1 MKRRKSIWLLLGTLM
16 CLSGYSQ
23 SYIGYG
29 FDNYAGVNTLLL
41 NPGMLADSK
50 YKVNVNILA
59 VSVLAGNNAY
69 EIDRKRL
76 LGLHFSGMHEG
87 DGYYKVKNNAEF
99 KYAYMNTDILGPSAM
114 ININSKNAV
123 GIITRMRVMGNE
135 YNLSNSLF
143 QILGNSN
150 PSYANMD
157 IIDRSLQTKL
167 HSFGELGL
175 SFGRVLMKKEH
186 SEFKAGITAKYIA
199 GLGIGAISSGQLLV
213 NIDPLN
219 NINQLNA
226 DISTPHTSNF
236 DNLGSGSISDA
247 INKQTGHGWG
257 FDLGVVYEWTPAG
270 NGTAT
275 HKDEDEENHGWLSK
289 DVTPYKLR
297 LGLSLTDLGSVNY
310 NNSPNGQTY
319 TMNAS
324 GHNSSELQ
332 KQDAETY
339 DQYFTRLKTLG
350 LVIPKGGPAKLNVAL
365 PTAVH
370 VNVDYHVYKRI
381 FVNGDVLVNMVST
394 TNLLSPNY
402 TTSFMFTPRLEKK
415 WVSIYAPISYNV
427 ESQLNVGAGVRFG
440 PVFVGSGSIV
450 TCMIRNRSQAADFHI
465 GITIPIFKSSKE
477 DKKTDTLYKK
487 INLTHDKDG
496 DGVVDEKDACP
507 DSAGPIALIGC
518 PDKDGDGVP
527 NNKDKC
533 PDVPGSPNFHGCPA
547 PDTDGDSVN
556 DDEDRCPLVKGPASN
571 HGCPPIRPEVL
582 QSVKNAADRIFFVRA
597 KATIEK
603 NCYQELDRVVAI
615 LQSDSALHLH
625 IEGHTDTEGTDERN
639 DRLSQRRAKSVKRYL
654 EGKGIPAER
663 MDTKAYGSK
672 RPIAPNETLEGMA
685 QNRRV
690 EMHLTNN

>member
-1 MKRRKSIWLLLGTLM
+1 M

-29 FDNYAGVNTLLL
+29 YDNYAGVNNLLI

-50 YKVNVNILA
+50 FKVNVNLFSISA
-59 VSVLAGNNAY
+59 LAGNNAY
-69 EIDRKRL
+69 EIDRKKL
-76 LGLHFSGMHEG
+76 LGLHFSGLHEG
-87 DGYYKVKNNAEF
+87 QGYYKSTNTAEF
-99 KYAYMNTDILGPSAM
+99 KYAYLNTDILGPSAM

-157 IIDRSLQTKL
+157 ILDRSLQTKL
-167 HSFGELGL
+167 HSFGELGF
-175 SFGRVLMKKEH
+175 SYGRVLMKKEH
-186 SEFKAGITAKYIA
+186 GEFKAGITAKYIA
-199 GLGIGAISSGQLLV
+199 GLGVGAISSGQLLV

-226 DISTPHTSNF
+226 DISTPHSTNF
-236 DNLGSGSISDA
+236 DNLGSGSFSDA
-247 INKQTGHGWG
+247 IRKQTGHGWG
-257 FDLGVVYEWTPAG
+257 LDLGVVYEWTPKG
-270 NGTAT
+270 NGSGT
-275 HKDEDEENHGWLSK
+275 HDADEEENPGWLSK

-310 NNSPNGQTY
+310 DNSANGQTY

-332 KQDAETY
+332 KQNGENY

-350 LVIPKGGPAKLNVAL
+350 LIIPKGGPSTIHVAL

-370 VNVDYHVYKRI
+370 LNVDYHIYKRI
-381 FVNGDVLVNMVST
+381 FINGDALMNMLST
-394 TNLLSPNY
+394 TNLVSPNY
-402 TTSFMFTPRLEKK
+402 TTSFVFTPRLEKK
-415 WVSIYAPISYNV
+415 WVSIYSPVSYNV
-427 ESQLNVGAGVRFG
+427 QGEVNWGAGIRFG
-440 PVFVGSGSIV
+440 PVFAGSGSII
-450 TCMIRNRSQAADFHI
+450 TNLLRNRIQSADFHV
-465 GITIPIFKSSKE
+465 GITIPVFKTTKKDE
-477 DKKTDTLYKK
+477 KKTDTLYKN

-533 PDVPGSPNFHGCPA
+533 PDVPGSIHFNGCPA
-547 PDTDGDSVN
+547 PDTDGDGVN
-556 DDEDRCPLVKGPASN
+556 DDDDRCPLVKGPADN

-582 QSVKNAADRIFFVRA
+582 QSMKNAADRIFFVRA
-597 KATIEK
+597 KAVIEK
-603 NCYQELDRVVAI
+603 NCYPELDRVVAI
-615 LQSDSALHLH
+615 LESDSTLHLH

-639 DRLSQRRAKSVKRYL
+639 DRLSQRRARSVKRWL
-654 EGKGIPAER
+654 ESKGIPAAR

-672 RPIAPNETLEGMA
+672 RPIAPNETSEGMA